1 MDARARRRRAPGGR
15 PLAVREDGDVD
26 RRVKAAIVAANRV
39 LVTPVGFAGRHRKFT
54 HRHDA
59 LRRAADGKVVLIT
72 GSSSGI
78 GESAAKLI
86 GAAGAIVLLVARN
99 KDELN
104 RVRDEIA
111 AGGGTAHSYPCDL
124 SDFDALDALVE
135 QVLADHGHVDVLVN
149 NAAHSIR
156 RLVERSSGERFH
168 DFERLI
174 QLNYLAAI
182 RLVLGFLPSMRERKA
197 GQIINIS
204 SWAVQVRPAR
214 FAGYVASKAALEA
227 WADAVQSEVA
237 DDGVLFTT
245 IRMPLV
251 RTPMIAP
258 TKLYRRVPAL
268 QPDEA
273 AQAIAD
279 AIVCRPRRLR
289 PVFSQLVEA
298 TEAISPRT
306 MDRVRKQVM

>member
-1 MDARARRRRAPGGR
+1 M
-15 PLAVREDGDVD
+15 D
-26 RRVKAAIVAANRV
+26 RRVKNAIVAANRV
-39 LVTPVGFAGRHRKFT
+39 LVTPVGLAGRHRQLSS
-54 HRHDA
+54 HA
-59 LRRAADGKVVLIT
+59 LAEAVAGKVVLIT

-78 GESAAKLI
+78 GESTATLL
-86 GAAGAIVLLVARN
+86 GGAGAVVLLVARN

-104 RVRDEIA
+104 RVADEITA
-111 AGGGTAHSYPCDL
+111 AGGTAHVYPCDL
-124 SDFDALDALVE
+124 TDFDAVDALAQ

-156 RLVERSSGERFH
+156 RLAEKSSGDRFH

-174 QLNYLAAI
+174 NLNYLAAI
-182 RLVLGFLPSMRERKA
+182 RLTLALLPSMRARKS
-197 GQIINIS
+197 GQIVNIS

-227 WADAVQSEVA
+227 WSDAVQSEVA

-268 QPDEA
+268 RPDEA
-273 AQAIAD
+273 AQSIAD

-289 PVFSQLVEA
+289 PVFSQLVDA
-298 TEAISPRT
+298 TEAVSPRL

>member
-1 MDARARRRRAPGGR
+1 M
-15 PLAVREDGDVD
+15 D
-26 RRVKAAIVAANRV
+26 RRLKKAIVAANRV
-39 LVTPVGFAGRHRKFT
+39 LVTPVGLAGRHRKVT
-54 HRHDA
+54 SRHA
-59 LRRAADGKVVLIT
+59 LEQAAQGKVVLIT
-72 GSSSGI
+72 GASSGI
-78 GESAAKLI
+78 GEAAAVLL
-86 GAAGAIVLLVARN
+86 GNAGATVLLVARN
-99 KDELN
+99 KDELD

-111 AGGGTAHSYPCDL
+111 ATGGTAHVYPCDL
-124 SDFDALDALVE
+124 TDFDALDALVD
-135 QVLADHGHVDVLVN
+135 QVLHDHGAVDVLVN

-156 RLVERSSGERFH
+156 RLAEKSSGERFH

-182 RLVLGFLPSMRERKA
+182 RLTLGLLPSMCARKS

-227 WADAVQSEVA
+227 WSDAVQSEVA
-237 DDGVLFTT
+237 DDGVLFTV

-258 TKLYRRVPAL
+258 TALYRRVPAL
-268 QPDEA
+268 RADEA
-273 AQAIAD
+273 AQSIAD

-289 PVFSQLVEA
+289 PAFSQLVEA
-298 TEAISPRT
+298 TEAVSPRM

>member
-1 MDARARRRRAPGGR
+1 M
-15 PLAVREDGDVD
+15 D
-26 RRVKAAIVAANRV
+26 RRVRAAIHVANRV
-39 LVTPVGFAGRHRKFT
+39 LVTPVGLAGRHRVIAT
-54 HRHDA
+54 PDA
-59 LRRAADGKVVLIT
+59 LRKAVDGKVVLIT

-78 GESAAKLI
+78 GEAAAKQL
-86 GAAGAIVLLVARN
+86 GRAGAHVVLVARSE
-99 KDELN
+99 DQLA
-104 RVRDEIA
+104 RVRDDIVA
-111 AGGGTAHSYPCDL
+111 AGGRAWAYPCDL
-124 SDFDALDALVE
+124 SDFAALDAMVAD
-135 QVLADHGHVDVLVN
+135 VLRDLGGVDVLVN

-156 RLVERSSGERFH
+156 RLVERSEGRFH

-182 RLVLGFLPSMRERKA
+182 RLVMALLPAMRERGA

-214 FAGYVASKAALEA
+214 FASYVASKAALEA
-227 WADAVQSEVA
+227 WSDAVQSEVGE
-237 DDGVLFTT
+237 DGILFTT

-258 TKLYRRVPAL
+258 TRLYRRVPAL

-273 AQAIAD
+273 AQSIAD

-289 PVFSQLVEA
+289 PVFSQLIEA
-298 TEAISPRT
+298 TEQLSPRA
-306 MDRVRKQVM
+306 MDRLRKQVM

>member
-1 MDARARRRRAPGGR
+1 M
-15 PLAVREDGDVD
+15 D
-26 RRVKAAIVAANRV
+26 RRLRAAIHVANRV
-39 LVTPVGFAGRHRKFT
+39 LVTPVGLAGRHRQIASP
-54 HRHDA
+54 DA
-59 LRRAADGKVVLIT
+59 LRKAVEGKVVLIT

-78 GESAAKLI
+78 GESAAKLV
-86 GAAGAIVLLVARN
+86 GRAGGRVILVART

-104 RVRDEIA
+104 RVRDEIVA
-111 AGGGTAHSYPCDL
+111 DGGTAYAYPCDL
-124 SDFDALDALVE
+124 SDFDALDELVAD
-135 QVLADHGHVDVLVN
+135 VLRDHGHVDVLVN

-156 RLVERSSGERFH
+156 RLVERSEGRFH

-174 QLNYLAAI
+174 HLNYLAAI
-182 RLVLGFLPSMRERKA
+182 RLVMGFLPRMRERKS
-197 GQIINIS
+197 GQVINIS

-227 WADAVQSEVA
+227 WSDAVQSEVG
-237 DDGVLFTT
+237 DDGILFTT

-258 TKLYRRVPAL
+258 SKVYRRVPAL
-268 QPDEA
+268 RPDEA
-273 AQAIAD
+273 AQSIAD

-298 TEAISPRT
+298 TEQLSPRA

>member
-1 MDARARRRRAPGGR
+1 M
-15 PLAVREDGDVD
+15 D
-26 RRVKAAIVAANRV
+26 RRLRAAVLAANRV
-39 LVTPVGFAGRHRKFT
+39 LVTPVGLAGRHRKL
-54 HRHDA
+54 A
-59 LRRAADGKVVLIT
+59 SGELPRAVAGKVVLIT
-72 GSSSGI
+72 GASSGI
-78 GESAAKLI
+78 GEAAARQL
-86 GAAGAIVLLVARN
+86 GAAGAVVLLVARGV
-99 KDELN
+99 ERLEA
-104 RVRDEIA
+104 VRDEITA
-111 AGGGTAHSYPCDL
+111 AGGIAHAYPCDL
-124 SDFDALDALVE
+124 SDFE
-135 QVLADHGHVDVLVN
+135 QVDTLVSSVLAEPGHVDVLVN

-156 RLVERSSGERFH
+156 RLVERSEGRFH

-182 RLVLGFLPSMRERKA
+182 RLILGLLPAMRAQKS
-197 GQIINIS
+197 GQVINIS

-227 WADAVQSEVA
+227 WSDAVQGEVM

-258 TKLYRRVPAL
+258 TRAYKRVPAL
-268 QPDEA
+268 RPDEA
-273 AQAIAD
+273 AQAICD

-289 PVFSQLVEA
+289 PAFSQLVEA
-298 TEAISPRT
+298 AEAVSPRA

>member
-1 MDARARRRRAPGGR
+1 M
-15 PLAVREDGDVD
+15 D
-26 RRVKAAIVAANRV
+26 RRVRAAVIAANRV
-39 LVTPVGFAGRHRKFT
+39 LVMPVGLTGRHRRLT
-54 HRHDA
+54 SGGPGALHRA
-59 LRRAADGKVVLIT
+59 VDGKVVLIT

-78 GESAAKLI
+78 GAAAARLL
-86 GAAGAIVLLVARN
+86 GRAGAIVLLVARN

-104 RVRDEIA
+104 RVRDDIVT
-111 AGGGTAHSYPCDL
+111 GGGTAHCYPCDL
-124 SDFDALDALVE
+124 TDFEALDAMVAR
-135 QVLADHGHVDVLVN
+135 VLAEHRRVDVLVN

-156 RLVERSSGERFH
+156 RLVERSTGERFH

-174 QLNYLAAI
+174 RLNYLAAI
-182 RLVLGFLPSMRERKA
+182 RLTLGLLPSMREHKA
-197 GQIINIS
+197 GHVINIS

-227 WADAVQSEVA
+227 WADAVQSEVG
-237 DDGVLFTT
+237 DDGILFTT

-258 TKLYRRVPAL
+258 TELYARVPAL
-268 QPDEA
+268 RPDEA

-279 AIVCRPRRLR
+279 AIVLRPRRLR
-289 PVFSQLVEA
+289 PAFSQLVDVAEA
-298 TEAISPRT
+298 MSPRA

>member
-1 MDARARRRRAPGGR
+1 M
-15 PLAVREDGDVD
+15 D
-26 RRVKAAIVAANRV
+26 RRLKRAIVAANRV
-39 LVTPVGFAGRHRKFT
+39 LVTPVGVAGRHRQLSS
-54 HRHDA
+54 RHA
-59 LRRAADGKVVLIT
+59 LQQAVRGKVVLIT

-78 GESAAKLI
+78 GEAAARLL
-86 GAAGAIVLLVARN
+86 ASAGATLLLVARS

-104 RVRDEIA
+104 RVADDIA
-111 AGGGTAHSYPCDL
+111 AGGGIARVYPCDL
-124 SDFDALDALVE
+124 TDFDAVDALVE
-135 QVLADHGHVDVLVN
+135 QVIADHGAVDVLVN

-156 RLVERSSGERFH
+156 RLVEKSSGDRFH

-182 RLVLGFLPSMRERKA
+182 RLTLGLLPAMRTQKS
-197 GQIINIS
+197 GQVINIS

-227 WADAVQSEVA
+227 WSDAVQSEVA

-258 TKLYRRVPAL
+258 TTLYRRVPAL
-268 QPDEA
+268 RADEA
-273 AQAIAD
+273 AQSIAD

-289 PVFSQLVEA
+289 PAFSQLVEA
-298 TEAISPRT
+298 TEAVSPRL

>member
-1 MDARARRRRAPGGR
+1 M
-15 PLAVREDGDVD
+15 D
-26 RRVKAAIVAANRV
+26 RRVRAAIHVANRV
-39 LVTPVGFAGRHRKFT
+39 LVTPVGLAGRHRAIAT
-54 HRHDA
+54 PDA
-59 LRRAADGKVVLIT
+59 LRKAVDGKVVLIT

-78 GESAAKLI
+78 GESAAKLV
-86 GAAGAIVLLVARN
+86 GRAGAKVLLVART

-104 RVRDEIA
+104 RVRDDIVA
-111 AGGGTAHSYPCDL
+111 DGGTAYTYPCDL
-124 SDFDALDALVE
+124 SDFDALDELVSD
-135 QVLADHGHVDVLVN
+135 VLRDHGHVDVLVN

-156 RLVERSSGERFH
+156 RLVERSEGRFH

-174 QLNYLAAI
+174 HLNYLAAI
-182 RLVLGFLPSMRERKA
+182 RLVMGFLPSMRERKA

-227 WADAVQSEVA
+227 WSDAVQSEVG
-237 DDGVLFTT
+237 DDGILFTT

-258 TKLYRRVPAL
+258 SKVYRRVPAL
-268 QPDEA
+268 RPDEA
-273 AQAIAD
+273 AQSIAD

-298 TEAISPRT
+298 AEQMSPRA
-306 MDRVRKQVM
+306 MDRLRKQVM

>member
-1 MDARARRRRAPGGR
+1 M
-15 PLAVREDGDVD
+15 D
-26 RRVKAAIVAANRV
+26 RRLKRAIVAANRV
-39 LVTPVGFAGRHRKFT
+39 LVTPVGLAGRHRQLSS
-54 HRHDA
+54 RHA
-59 LRRAADGKVVLIT
+59 LAEAVQGKVVLIT

-78 GESAAKLI
+78 GESAAKLL
-86 GAAGAIVLLVARN
+86 AGAGATVLLVARG
-99 KDELN
+99 KDELD
-104 RVRDEIA
+104 RVAQDIA
-111 AGGGTAHSYPCDL
+111 AGGATARVYPCDL
-124 SDFDALDALVE
+124 TDFDAVDALVE
-135 QVLADHGHVDVLVN
+135 QVIADHGAVDVLVN

-156 RLVERSSGERFH
+156 RLVEKSSGDRFH

-182 RLVLGFLPSMRERKA
+182 RLTLGLLPTMRARKS
-197 GQIINIS
+197 GQVINIS

-227 WADAVQSEVA
+227 WSDAVQSEVA

-258 TKLYRRVPAL
+258 TTLYRRVPAL
-268 QPDEA
+268 RADEA
-273 AQAIAD
+273 AQSIAD

-289 PVFSQLVEA
+289 PAFSQLVEA
-298 TEAISPRT
+298 TEAVSPRL

>member
-1 MDARARRRRAPGGR
+1 M
-15 PLAVREDGDVD
+15 D
-26 RRVKAAIVAANRV
+26 RRLKKAIVAANRI
-39 LVTPVGFAGRHRKFT
+39 LVTPIGLAGLHRRF
-54 HRHDA
+54 
-59 LRRAADGKVVLIT
+59 RRADSTALQHAVQGKVILIT

-78 GESAAKLI
+78 GEAAATLL
-86 GAAGAIVLLVARN
+86 GGAGATVLLVARS
-99 KDELN
+99 KDELD
-104 RVRDEIA
+104 RVAGEVRA
-111 AGGGTAHSYPCDL
+111 AGGTAHAYPCDL
-124 SDFDALDALVE
+124 TDFDALDALVA
-135 QVLADHGHVDVLVN
+135 QVLDDVGPPDVVVN

-156 RLVERSSGERFH
+156 RLAEKSSGERFH

-182 RLVLGFLPSMRERKA
+182 RLTLGFLPGMRARRS
-197 GQIINIS
+197 GQIVNIS

-227 WADAVQSEVA
+227 WSDAVQSEVA

-258 TKLYRRVPAL
+258 TTLYLRVPAL
-268 QPDEA
+268 RPDEA
-273 AQAIAD
+273 AQSIAD

-289 PVFSQLVEA
+289 PAFSPLVGV
-298 TEAISPRT
+298 TEAMSPRV

>member
-1 MDARARRRRAPGGR
+1 M
-15 PLAVREDGDVD
+15 D
-26 RRVKAAIVAANRV
+26 RRVRAAIIAANRV
-39 LVTPVGFAGRHRKFT
+39 LVTPVGLAGRHRKLT
-54 HRHDA
+54 TADA
-59 LRRAADGKVVLIT
+59 LAKAVSGKVVLVT

-78 GESAAKLI
+78 GEAAAKLL
-86 GAAGAIVLLVARN
+86 GRAGAIVLLVARS
-99 KDELN
+99 KDELD
-104 RVRDEIA
+104 RVRGDIVA
-111 AGGGTAHSYPCDL
+111 AGGTAHSYPCDL
-124 SDFDALDALVE
+124 TDFDALDALVA
-135 QVLADHGHVDVLVN
+135 QVLDEHGHVDVLVN

-156 RLVERSSGERFH
+156 RLVERSGIERFH
-168 DFERLI
+168 DFERLM

-182 RLVLGFLPSMRERKA
+182 RLILGLLPSMRARHS
-197 GQIINIS
+197 GQVVNIS

-227 WADAVQSEVA
+227 WSDAVQSEVG
-237 DDGVLFTT
+237 DDGIVFTT

-258 TKLYRRVPAL
+258 TKLYARVPAL
-268 QPDEA
+268 RPDEA

-289 PVFSQLVEA
+289 PVFSQLIEA
-298 TEAISPRT
+298 TEAVSPRA

>member
-1 MDARARRRRAPGGR
+1 MDPR
-15 PLAVREDGDVD
+15 L
-26 RRVKAAIVAANRV
+26 KAAIHAANRV
-39 LVTPVGFAGRHRKFT
+39 LVMPVGLAGRHRALAST
-54 HRHDA
+54 DA
-59 LRRAADGKVVLIT
+59 LRKAVEGKVVLIT

-78 GESAAKLI
+78 GEAAAKLI
-86 GAAGAIVLLVARN
+86 GSAGGHVVLVART

-104 RVRDEIA
+104 RVRDEIVA
-111 AGGGTAHSYPCDL
+111 AGGTASAYPCDL
-124 SDFDALDALVE
+124 ADFDALDELVAD
-135 QVLADHGHVDVLVN
+135 VLRDHGHVDVLVN

-156 RLVERSSGERFH
+156 RPVERSEGRFH

-182 RLVLGFLPSMRERKA
+182 RLVMGLLPSMRARRS
-197 GQIINIS
+197 GQVINIS

-227 WADAVQSEVA
+227 WSDAVQSEVG
-237 DDGVLFTT
+237 DDGILFTT

-258 TKLYRRVPAL
+258 TKVYRRVPAL
-268 QPDEA
+268 RPDEA
-273 AQAIAD
+273 AQSIAD

-298 TEAISPRT
+298 TEQLSPRA
-306 MDRVRKQVM
+306 MDRVRKQVL